1 MTEQQPYE
9 VVDRRAGFE
18 LRRYPAHLVAE
29 IEVDG
34 SFDEAPSRAFRP
46 LAGFINGA
54 NRSRRRIAMT
64 TPVTQQ
70 EAGTEKIAMTAPVV
84 QQAAGRP
91 GSYLVQFV
99 MPSHFTAQTLPAPDD
114 ARVRTREIPQQLAA
128 AVRFSGRWTRKEF
141 EERGAALRQAVV
153 AAGLRPANPVRYTR
167 FNPPWTPWFLRRNE
181 VVQPIEE

>member
-9 VVDRRAGFE
+9 VVDRRDRFE

-29 IEVDG
+29 IEVNG
-34 SFDEAPSRAFRP
+34 SFDAAPNRAFRP
-46 LAGFINGA
+46 LARFINGA
-54 NRSRRRIAMT
+54 NRTRRQIAMT
-64 TPVTQQ
+64 APVTQQ
-70 EAGTEKIAMTAPVV
+70 EAGPEKIAMTAPVV

-99 MPSHFTAQTLPAPDD
+99 VPSHFTAQTLPAPDD

-141 EERGAALRQAVV
+141 EDRGAALRQAVV
-153 AAGLRPANPVRYTR
+153 AAGLRPASPLRYAR